1 MLAIRISAALSAEW
15 LIPSRCRSA
24 AALAEL
30 SQQQVW
36 QRLTSVWEKKKQQEI
51 KKKKKEKKQTQSLS
65 HHSLIVTPRIRLALH
80 RWWSPS
86 PAQSRSL
93 RSAAPSERR
102 STCPQLALMYS
113 QNRLFIGQSM
123 QETSRAPPRASP
135 SFCVWVTPLQSFLQ
149 MDVWPDHRGHAEHKL
164 SALAAGDANALG
176 RAQRGVKQK
185 SAVRGDLWDNG
196 AAFRK

>member
-1 MLAIRISAALSAEW
+1 
-15 LIPSRCRSA
+15 
-24 AALAEL
+24 
-30 SQQQVW
+30 
-36 QRLTSVWEKKKQQEI
+36 
-51 KKKKKEKKQTQSLS
+51 
-65 HHSLIVTPRIRLALH
+65 
-80 RWWSPS
+80 
-86 PAQSRSL
+86 
-93 RSAAPSERR
+93 
-102 STCPQLALMYS
+102 
-113 QNRLFIGQSM
+113 M

-135 SFCVWVTPLQSFLQ
+135 SLCVWVTPLQSFLQ

>member
-1 MLAIRISAALSAEW
+1 M
-15 LIPSRCRSA
+15 
-24 AALAEL
+24 
-30 SQQQVW
+30 
-36 QRLTSVWEKKKQQEI
+36 
-51 KKKKKEKKQTQSLS
+51 KQTQLLS
-65 HHSLIVTPRIRLALH
+65 HHSLIGSSRLQLALH
-80 RWWSPS
+80 RQSSPS
-86 PAQSRSL
+86 STQTRSENTM
-93 RSAAPSERR
+93 PSEQR

-123 QETSRAPPRASP
+123 EETSRVPPCAS
-135 SFCVWVTPLQSFLQ
+135 SLLGVWVTPLQSFLQ